1 VTVSEPSAATIEAA
15 EVTPEFVRRRVPTR
29 RVIEVR
35 DHGELVGG
43 FLSRQELE
51 HYRTLV
57 SREVEVFRAGEF
69 PEDIVAALE
78 ESRGKYGL
86 GVE

>member
-1 VTVSEPSAATIEAA
+1 MSETSRATIEAA
-15 EVTPEFVRRRVPTR
+15 EVTREFVRHRASKL

-35 DHGELVGG
+35 EHGEVLGG

-57 SREVEVFRAGEF
+57 SREVAVFRAGEF
-69 PEDIVAALE
+69 PEEIVTALE
-78 ESRGKYGL
+78 DSRGKYGV
-86 GVE
+86 GVT